1 MGLFSR
7 LKGLGRKATRETA
20 LLQGIGVE
28 DVERDL
34 PMFSR
39 RKDFLGVERSQCVKY
54 SVKRRPGARPE
65 HWLFLQ
71 RSDEEG
77 AQYPNG
83 WLFQASEP
91 PPPNLH
97 RALEAIAMQWDEELL
112 ELEGTHAEVAAF
124 WEEWGGAEQVAV
136 IQRYLTSLAEA

>member
-7 LKGLGRKATRETA
+7 LKSLGREATREAA
-20 LLQGIGVE
+20 LLQGIRVE

-39 RKDFLGVERSQCVKY
+39 SGDFLRIERSQCVKY
-54 SVKRRPGARPE
+54 SVRRRLGAQPQ

-71 RSDEEG
+71 RSPEEG
-77 AQYPNG
+77 AQYANG

-91 PPPNLH
+91 PPPTLQQG
-97 RALEAIAMQWDEELL
+97 LEAIAKEWDEELL
-112 ELEGTHAEVAAF
+112 ELEGTDTEVAAF

-136 IQRYLTSLAEA
+136 IRRYLASLADA

>member
-1 MGLFSR
+1 MGFFSK
-7 LKGLGRKATRETA
+7 LKGLSQEATREAA
-20 LLQGIGVE
+20 LLQGLRVE

-39 RKDFLGVERSQCVKY
+39 RNDFERVERLPCVKY
-54 SVKRRPGARPE
+54 SVKRRSGAQPE

-71 RSDEEG
+71 RSAKEG

-83 WLFQASEP
+83 WLFQAPQP
-91 PPPNLH
+91 PPPTLH
-97 RALEAIAMQWDEELL
+97 RALEAIATEWDEEVL
-112 ELEGTHAEVAAF
+112 ELEGTGSEVSAYWAG
-124 WEEWGGAEQVAV
+124 WGGAEQVAV